1 MRRAFDTVE
10 MTVVR
15 ALAFPIA
22 CALASMVAVACGS
35 DDPESSSEAD
45 LSGGKPE
52 TSTPPATDAGEVR
65 VGPAVEC
72 AVGGAIENESND
84 TRATANA
91 FTELTFCGVLAT
103 PDDVDYS
110 TFETPPGTKL
120 GVFQG
125 VIAGKVEFELTLGGA
140 TFGPAETAKFGSG
153 TYVVKA
159 FTKSGKTAS
168 YSYRI
173 QFDPG

>member
-1 MRRAFDTVE
+1 
-10 MTVVR
+10 
-15 ALAFPIA
+15 
-22 CALASMVAVACGS
+22 MVAVACGG
-35 DDPESSSEAD
+35 DDEPSSIEAD
-45 LSGGKPE
+45 LSAGTPE
-52 TSTPPATDAGEVR
+52 ASAPPRPDAGEER
-65 VGPAVEC
+65 AVGPAVEC

-84 TRATANA
+84 TVATANA
-91 FTELTFCGVLAT
+91 FTELTFCGVLGTAQ
-103 PDDVDYS
+103 DVDYS
-110 TFETPPGTKL
+110 TFDTPPGTKL

-125 VIAGKVEFELTLGGA
+125 VIAGKVEFELTLDGA
-140 TFGPAETAKFGSG
+140 TFGPAETARFGSG